1 MDKKRLWNIL
11 KLVLKL
17 LVTGTA
23 LYWVFKKVEVGDL
36 EEAFSKTSPGFFILA
51 FACYALSQVVSSSRL
66 NTFFKGIGLNLSEK
80 YNFKLYLL
88 GMFYNQFLPGGV
100 GGDGYKIYLLKKK
113 FDISSKRIFSALF
126 FDRLSGLWAVAII
139 ICALV
144 IFIPSIGIPQWMPIL
159 AAITGT
165 TIYYLVI
172 GKFFKDNSKMFPLK
186 HFKALVVQ
194 SMQVICVIF
203 LLFAFNHQGKF
214 SPYLLIFLVSS
225 FAYIVPITVGGLGAR
240 EILFLWGSEIF
251 NLDPHIAV
259 IISLLFFCTS
269 ALMSIWGLYFVFH
282 PRALGEE
289 KISLKEEILDPVED
303 SLDVFETHSKNKPA
317 QS

>member
-1 MDKKRLWNIL
+1 MDKKKFWNIL

-17 LVTGTA
+17 LVTGVA
-23 LYWVFKKVEVGDL
+23 LYWVFNKVEVGDL
-36 EEAFSKTSPGFFILA
+36 EEAFAKTSPGFFVLA
-51 FACYALSQVVSSSRL
+51 FICYALSQVVSSLRL
-66 NTFFKGIGLNLSEK
+66 NTFFQGIGLNIPDL

-100 GGDGYKIYLLKKK
+100 GGDGYKIYLLKRK
-113 FDISSKRIFSALF
+113 FDISSKKLFSAIF
-126 FDRLSGLWAVAII
+126 FDRLSGLWALAII

-159 AAITGT
+159 AAAIGT
-165 TIYYLVI
+165 TVYKLVMA
-172 GKFFKDNSKMFPLK
+172 KFFKDNNKMFVLK

-194 SMQVICVIF
+194 SLQVICVIF
-203 LLFAFNHQGKF
+203 LLFAFNYQGKF
-214 SPYLLIFLVSS
+214 APYLLIFLVSS

-240 EILFLWGSEIF
+240 EIVFLWGSEVF

-259 IISLLFFCTS
+259 IISLLLFCTS
-269 ALMSIWGLYFVFH
+269 GLMSIWGLYFVFH

-289 KISLKEEILDPVED
+289 KISLKEEILNPVED
-303 SLDVFETHSKNKPA
+303 SIDVFDTHHSKK
-317 QS
+317 SD

>member
-1 MDKKRLWNIL
+1 MDKKKLWNIL
-11 KLVLKL
+11 KLVAKL
-17 LVTGTA
+17 LVTGAA
-23 LYWVFKKVEVGDL
+23 LYWVFKKIEVGDI
-36 EEAFSKTSPGFFILA
+36 EEAFSRTSPGFFVVA
-51 FACYALSQVVSSSRL
+51 FVCYALSQVVSSSRL
-66 NTFFKGIGLNLSEK
+66 NTFFKGIGLSLSEK

-113 FDISSKRIFSALF
+113 FDVSPKKLFSALF
-126 FDRLSGLWAVAII
+126 FDRISGLWALAII

-144 IFIPSIGIPQWMPIL
+144 IFIPSLGIPQWLPII
-159 AAITGT
+159 AA
-165 TIYYLVI
+165 VI
-172 GKFFKDNSKMFPLK
+172 GTGLYYFIVNKFFRDISKMFVVK
-186 HFKALVVQ
+186 HFKALLVQ
-194 SMQVICVIF
+194 SLQVVCVIF

-214 SPYLLIFLVSS
+214 SPYLLIFLISS

-240 EILFLWGSEIF
+240 EVLFLWGSEIF
-251 NLDPHIAV
+251 SLNPHIAV

-303 SLDVFETHSKNKPA
+303 SIDFKGEG
-317 QS
+317 